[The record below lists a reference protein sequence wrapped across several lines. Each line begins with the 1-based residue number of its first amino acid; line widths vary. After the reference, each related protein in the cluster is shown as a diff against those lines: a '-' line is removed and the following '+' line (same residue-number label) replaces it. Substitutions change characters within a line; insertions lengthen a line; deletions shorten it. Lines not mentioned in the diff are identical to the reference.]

1 MLIFAFYDENGKTS
15 LESRSF
21 FLIIS
26 KFYIPLSF
34 PLSSWIT
41 LDLPDIM
48 IGYTII
54 ASIIIN
60 YLYSG

>member
-1 MLIFAFYDENGKTS
+1 MKMGKHPLS
-15 LESRSF
+15 HVASF
-21 FLIIS
+21 FVS

-41 LDLPDIM
+41 LDLLDIM
-48 IGYTII
+48 IGHTII

-60 YLYSG
+60 YPYSG